1 MISTGITGTARQGM
15 NPKSASI
22 IRVNT
27 FEREAPP
34 RARMALRARTMCG
47 ASTGSPIILRA
58 K

>member
-15 NPKSASI
+15 KSKSASI

-34 RARMALRARTMCG
+34 RARMASRARTMWG
-47 ASTGSPIILRA
+47 ASTESPIILSA